1 MKDVLARFDSFLEKR
16 ELQFEAIII
25 GGAALVVMDI
35 ISRFTKDVDCLD
47 PNIPEGIKIASVDF
61 AKDTY
66 DEFRLS
72 SDWLN
77 NGPISLK
84 QDLPDGWR
92 LDLQIIFQGESIT
105 LLTLG
110 RIDLLRSKLYACC
123 DRGGNDF
130 TDCVALKPTQ
140 DEMDQCYEWVLKGDG
155 NPLWEDVVKETFDK
169 ILKEVS
175 NE

>member
-72 SDWLN
+72 SDRN
-77 NGPISLK
+77 FQFRIKKDKDEYYAVSGYIS
-84 QDLPDGWR
+84 WM
-92 LDLQIIFQGESIT
+92 I
-105 LLTLG
+105 
-110 RIDLLRSKLYACC
+110 
-123 DRGGNDF
+123 N
-130 TDCVALKPTQ
+130 
-140 DEMDQCYEWVLKGDG
+140 
-155 NPLWEDVVKETFDK
+155 
-169 ILKEVS
+169 
-175 NE
+175 